1 VSFCTILSAL
11 CGGRWFWEGLQNI
24 WSNSTFYNQYLGEV
38 CSSGHGGK
46 GNARTAWS
54 FSNISVLQSVL
65 LCYTRH
71 QLGESGSQHLCILSK
86 MAEKCKIVLTVKQKF
101 EVIEKTENREL
112 STTLA
117 KGCGIVIQIVT

>member
-1 VSFCTILSAL
+1 MMEAVRTSETLVNNHFT
-11 CGGRWFWEGLQNI
+11 RQYNPED
-24 WSNSTFYNQYLGEV
+24 NSEHHTRSRENLK
-38 CSSGHGGK
+38 SHS
-46 GNARTAWS
+46 ARTAWS

-117 KGCGIVIQIVT
+117 KGRGIVIQIVT